1 MASAWAIAAPI
12 ASPISS
18 LKYGKCQFSGD
29 STTPSSDTISDAI
42 TFLIGASSDL
52 VGCVLCTW
60 WHGEGLGTSCES
72 TVFACPF
79 VWLLAF
85 APDGL
90 QKGSTLGARAIWWIR
105 VPSHSRESKT
115 VRSRRGLFT
124 GVRGIEILRSSSN
137 RSSRKFTSGI
147 VHSPSPTLS
156 GFLMYRTGR
165 RRYPYIRSLTIHSR
179 SMMVPRRGRLS
190 GPGLYRAPAL

>member
-72 TVFACPF
+72 TVFLP
-79 VWLLAF
+79 
-85 APDGL
+85 
-90 QKGSTLGARAIWWIR
+90 
-105 VPSHSRESKT
+105 VPSYGFLRLRPMGSRRAPHSGLGQFGRFESRHRWESKT

-124 GVRGIEILRSSSN
+124 GVPGIGILRTSPFGH
-137 RSSRKFTSGI
+137 SRK
-147 VHSPSPTLS
+147 
-156 GFLMYRTGR
+156 Y
-165 RRYPYIRSLTIHSR
+165 LT
-179 SMMVPRRGRLS
+179 
-190 GPGLYRAPAL
+190 APALCDRISYVRTKRAVLVCT